1 MSVVMKKS
9 QNNVLP
15 FPKRSEE
22 AGVSTI
28 TVQIGN
34 ERFAIHWKTED
45 LPPAAP
51 LLPSK
56 PGAKNATL
64 KVVR

>member
-15 FPKRSEE
+15 FPKRPEE
-22 AGVSTI
+22 PGVSTI
-28 TVQIGN
+28 IVRIGN

-51 LLPSK
+51 LLPWK
-56 PGAKNATL
+56 PGAKNATV
-64 KVVR
+64 KIVK